1 MSKSF
6 IKVVAGDNLTV
17 ELSPYDLTTAGSPI
31 GTALIH
37 SESDPSLPP

>member
-17 ELSPYDLTTAGSPI
+17 ELSPLRFDHGRITYRHRTNPFRI
-31 GTALIH
+31 
-37 SESDPSLPP
+37 